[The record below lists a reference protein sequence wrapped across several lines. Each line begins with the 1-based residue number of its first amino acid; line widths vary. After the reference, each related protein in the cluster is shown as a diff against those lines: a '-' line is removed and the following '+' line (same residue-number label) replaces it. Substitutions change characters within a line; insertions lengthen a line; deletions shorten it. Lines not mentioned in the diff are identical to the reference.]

1 MEQQLKQDL
10 LQLERSFSSD
20 HYGRVENIRRDF
32 KQCSHHKPITTI
44 NSQDYFRQEFRHHKP
59 ITTINSQDYFRQ
71 EFRHHKPIKTING
84 QDYCRQE
91 DVLWD
96 LHPYPVGTKSGANL
110 VVGAD
115 SLRSAEDGAGP
126 ETGAKNQQV

>member
-1 MEQQLKQDL
+1 MGELKIS
-10 LQLERSFSSD
+10 EGTS
-20 HYGRVENIRRDF
+20 NNAA
-32 KQCSHHKPITTI
+32 IT
-44 NSQDYFRQEFRHHKP
+44 NQSQPSISR
-59 ITTINSQDYFRQ
+59 QDYFRQ

>member
-44 NSQDYFRQEFRHHKP
+44 NSQDYFRQEF
-59 ITTINSQDYFRQ
+59 T
-71 EFRHHKPIKTING
+71 HHKPIKTING

>member
-10 LQLERSFSSD
+10 LQLERSVSSD

-32 KQCSHHKPITTI
+32 KQFSHHKPITTI
-44 NSQDYFRQEFRHHKP
+44 NSQDYFRQE
-59 ITTINSQDYFRQ
+59 
-71 EFRHHKPIKTING
+71 
-84 QDYCRQE
+84 

-96 LHPYPVGTKSGANL
+96 LHPYPAGTKSGANL